1 MKNINENTKKYFNA
15 RIYTKNNIFVSLYLL
30 IRGVLHMN
38 KSFYDWIKVEIPLT
52 IHMEWFLVR
61 C

>member
-1 MKNINENTKKYFNA
+1 MKNINVNTKKYFNA

-52 IHMEWFLVR
+52 IHME
-61 C
+61 